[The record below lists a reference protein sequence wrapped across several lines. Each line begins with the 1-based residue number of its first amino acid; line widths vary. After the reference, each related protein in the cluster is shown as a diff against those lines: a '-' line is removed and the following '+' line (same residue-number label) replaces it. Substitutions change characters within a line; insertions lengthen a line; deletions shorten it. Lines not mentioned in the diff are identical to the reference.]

1 MHNSDIVL
9 IVWYLVL
16 LTSESIRQPPIRGH
30 KRFDDIVSGTFAPMF
45 AQV

>member
-1 MHNSDIVL
+1 MHYSDIVL

-16 LTSESIRQPPIRGH
+16 LASESIRQTPIKGNRH
-30 KRFDDIVSGTFAPMF
+30 FDDNVNGTFAPMF